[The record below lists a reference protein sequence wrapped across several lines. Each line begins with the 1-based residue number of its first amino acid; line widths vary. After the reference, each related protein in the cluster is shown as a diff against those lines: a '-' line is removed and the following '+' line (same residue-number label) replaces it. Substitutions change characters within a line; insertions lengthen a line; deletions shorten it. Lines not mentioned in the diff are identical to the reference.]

1 MPILNSLI
9 TFIVAFPTIPVAIA
23 FFFLLIYT
31 IYLHRKLHKFTRGQ
45 NAMSLESLMKQCVES
60 VAKIEER
67 NEVISK
73 HALTLDE
80 RVSHA
85 IRNAQT
91 IRYKAFDANGSNQ
104 SFSVALVNEKGNGV
118 VISSLHSRDRM
129 STFAKPVEKY
139 ESSYDLT
146 EEELAVL
153 DDARTSHKATDHI
166 SE

>member
-1 MPILNSLI
+1 M
-9 TFIVAFPTIPVAIA
+9 
-23 FFFLLIYT
+23 
-31 IYLHRKLHKFTRGQ
+31 Q
-45 NAMSLESLMKQCVES
+45 QCVES

-129 STFAKPVEKY
+129 STFAKPIEKY

-153 DDARTSHKATDHI
+153 DDAKISHKATDHI